1 MEKETPQLTANKIGA
16 KFNGTKLGV
25 LDEISMISLENLS
38 EMSSRHIDGQLAITE
53 SEDERNIIKS
63 KPFGGMHMLFTGDL
77 WQLRTIGGS
86 PIYSLGQLRGDAQ
99 KGREIW
105 HALNEYSELTENY
118 RFKND
123 TSTHLQDFLRGARI
137 GHVDPALLLEVNKR
151 IFLSSDSAVRHC
163 HKDAVWVA
171 HTKSSVSGFNA
182 DNFQARIHAGAS
194 HFRMVAYHT
203 SSGDLLPSPNEAER
217 KDLYNILKRNGPST
231 SIDLAI
237 GSRVSCTQNLGTQ
250 IGNKD
255 SFWYQFIL
263 IPSKNYD

>member
-1 MEKETPQLTANKIGA
+1 M
-16 KFNGTKLGV
+16 
-25 LDEISMISLENLS
+25 
-38 EMSSRHIDGQLAITE
+38 
-53 SEDERNIIKS
+53 
-63 KPFGGMHMLFTGDL
+63 
-77 WQLRTIGGS
+77 
-86 PIYSLGQLRGDAQ
+86 
-99 KGREIW
+99 
-105 HALNEYSELTENY
+105 NEYSELTENY

-123 TSTHLQDFLRGARI
+123 TSIHLQDFLRGARI

-163 HKDAVWVA
+163 QKDAVWVA

-194 HFRMVAYHT
+194 HFRMVAYHK